1 MSKGKYEGVSMKV
14 WYDALTGKQVR
25 YSVAIAKC
33 LRTLNHDVVLTTRK
47 HPDTLPL
54 ADFLNEKFTV
64 VGKYNPKSLLT
75 RLREGTKRQLSFC
88 KMFEHEPPNIAISH
102 ASADQCRVAF
112 GLGIPVILT
121 FDTPYADATY
131 RLTMPLSKYV
141 VVSEAIPRRTTQK
154 YNVSGEIVSFNGVDE
169 VAWIK
174 DFKPTI
180 EYDFGKPLIVIRQ
193 LEEKAVYTKEQV
205 DMYSLAKKLTKYG
218 KVVFLTRYQRKSAG
232 DIIVPKQF
240 VDSASLVAKA
250 DLFIGF
256 GGTITREAAL
266 QGTPAIIINMFPGQH
281 VNNFLAEKGFPI
293 FRANASDVMKSAV
306 KVLGK
311 KQDVKHLLD
320 TLANPVDVMANI
332 VQKTAETKTA

>member
-1 MSKGKYEGVSMKV
+1 MWSANMKV

-25 YSVAIAKC
+25 YSVAIAKH
-33 LRTLNHDVVLTTRK
+33 LRALGHEVLLTTRR
-47 HPDTLPL
+47 HPDTLSL
-54 ADFLNEKFTV
+54 AQFLNEKFTV
-64 VGKYNPKSLLT
+64 VGRYDPKSLLT
-75 RLREGTKRQLSFC
+75 RLREGARRQLSFC
-88 KMFEHEPPNIAISH
+88 KMFEQDAPNIAISH

-112 GLGIPVILT
+112 GLGIPIILT

-131 RLTMPLSKYV
+131 RLTMPLSKHIV
-141 VVSEAIPRRTTQK
+141 ASKAIPRRTTQT
-154 YNVSGEIVSFNGVDE
+154 YNVSGQIVGFDGVDE

-174 DFKPTI
+174 GFKPTVD
-180 EYDFGKPLIVIRQ
+180 YDFGKPLIVVRQ
-193 LEEKAVYTKEQV
+193 LEEKAVYTRETV
-205 DMYSLAKKLTKYG
+205 DMYSLARKLTKYG
-218 KVVFLTRYQRKSAG
+218 KVVFLTRYQRKPMRNLM
-232 DIIVPKQF
+232 IPRQF

-266 QGTPAIIINMFPGQH
+266 QGTPAIVINMFPGQY
-281 VNNFLAEKGFPI
+281 VNNFLAKKGFPI
-293 FRANASDVMKSAV
+293 FRANASDVMKSAA

-320 TLANPVDVMANI
+320 TLENPVDVMANI